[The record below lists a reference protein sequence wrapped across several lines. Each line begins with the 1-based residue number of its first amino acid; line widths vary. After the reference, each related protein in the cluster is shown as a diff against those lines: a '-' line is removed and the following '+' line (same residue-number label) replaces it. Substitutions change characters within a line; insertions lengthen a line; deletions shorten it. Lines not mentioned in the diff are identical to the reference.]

1 MKAKK
6 IYIFIFILVVSS
18 GVAFFAG
25 MQYQKGRRTII
36 GDFQN
41 MRGQFGQGLRAQISG
56 IPLQGQGRPVSGE
69 IIGKDDKSITVKLSD
84 GSSRIVF
91 VSDSTKINKQTSGS
105 KDDLVNGTQVFVTG
119 TENSDGSITA
129 NSIQISKPLD

>member
-1 MKAKK
+1 MKNSK
-6 IYIFIFILVVSS
+6 ILISVV
-18 GVAFFAG
+18 VAFVVGAGGFFAG

-69 IIGKDDKSITVKLSD
+69 IIGKDEKSITVKLSD

-91 VSDSTKINKQTSGS
+91 VGETAEINKMTSGA
-105 KDDLVNGTQVFVTG
+105 KDDLVEGAQVFVTG
-119 TENSDGSITA
+119 TENSNGSITA